1 MTKKQKI
8 ILASKSSRRKQ
19 LLSRILDDFMIIDSN
34 LNESKIKIDKPSKY
48 CRNLSYL
55 KAKAVSKNF
64 KNDIIIGAD
73 TIVYLNNIILGKP
86 KDYNEAFNMLK
97 KLSGQTHTVFTGVSI
112 LSINKKIN
120 INFSEKTNV
129 TFYDIPDNQIDWYI
143 KNNNPYDKAGS
154 YGIQDGSQLFV
165 KVINGNYENVIGLP
179 ISKIYRYFIELKL
192 INL

>member
-19 LLSRILDDFMIIDSN
+19 LLSRILDDFKIINSN
-34 LNESKIKIDKPSKY
+34 LDESKIKIDDPAKY

-55 KAKAVSKNF
+55 KAKTVSKNF

-73 TIVYLNNIILGKP
+73 TIVFLNNTILGKP

-97 KLSGQTHTVFTGVSI
+97 RLSGQTHTVFTGVTI
-112 LSINKKIN
+112 LSINNNVN

-129 TFYDIPDNQIDWYI
+129 TFYDISDNQIDWYI

-165 KVINGNYENVIGLP
+165 KTINGNYENVIGLP
-179 ISKIYRYFIELKL
+179 ISKIYRYFIELKV

>member
-8 ILASKSSRRKQ
+8 ILASKSNRRKQ

-34 LNESKIKIDKPSKY
+34 LDESKIKIDEPSKY

-55 KAKAVSKNF
+55 KAKTVSKNF

-97 KLSGQTHTVFTGVSI
+97 KLSGQTHTVFTGVTI
-112 LSINKKIN
+112 LSINKKIK

>member
-19 LLSRILDDFMIIDSN
+19 LLSRILDDFKIINSN
-34 LNESKIKIDKPSKY
+34 LDESKIKIDDPAKY

-55 KAKAVSKNF
+55 KAKTVSKNF

-73 TIVYLNNIILGKP
+73 TIVFLNNTILGKP

-97 KLSGQTHTVFTGVSI
+97 RLSGQTHTVFTGVTI
-112 LSINKKIN
+112 LSINNKVN

-129 TFYDIPDNQIDWYI
+129 TFYDISDNQIDWYI

-165 KVINGNYENVIGLP
+165 KAINGNYENVIGLP
-179 ISKIYRYFIELKL
+179 ISKIYRYFIELKV

>member
-1 MTKKQKI
+1 MIKKQKI

-19 LLSRILDDFMIIDSN
+19 LLSRILDDFKIINSN
-34 LNESKIKIDKPSKY
+34 LDESKIKIDEPSKY

-55 KAKAVSKNF
+55 KAKTVSKNF

>member
-19 LLSRILDDFMIIDSN
+19 LLSRILDDFKIINSN
-34 LNESKIKIDKPSKY
+34 LDESKIKIDDPAKY

-55 KAKAVSKNF
+55 KAKTVSKNF

-73 TIVYLNNIILGKP
+73 TIVFLNNTILGKP
-86 KDYNEAFNMLK
+86 KDYNEAFNMLQR
-97 KLSGQTHTVFTGVSI
+97 LSGQTHTVFTGVTI
-112 LSINKKIN
+112 LSINNKVN

-129 TFYDIPDNQIDWYI
+129 TFYDISDNQIDWYI

-165 KVINGNYENVIGLP
+165 KTINGNYENVIGLP
-179 ISKIYRYFIELKL
+179 ISKIYRYFIELKV

>member
-1 MTKKQKI
+1 MIKKQKI

-19 LLSRILDDFMIIDSN
+19 LLSRILDDFKIINSN
-34 LNESKIKIDKPSKY
+34 LDESKIKIDDPAKY

-55 KAKAVSKNF
+55 KAKTVSKNF

-73 TIVYLNNIILGKP
+73 TIVFLNNTILEKP

-97 KLSGQTHTVFTGVSI
+97 RLSGQTHTVFTGVTI
-112 LSINKKIN
+112 LSINNKVN

-129 TFYDIPDNQIDWYI
+129 TFYDISDNQIDWYI

-165 KVINGNYENVIGLP
+165 KAINGNYENVIGLP
-179 ISKIYRYFIELKL
+179 ISKIYRYFIELKV

>member
-1 MTKKQKI
+1 MTKKHKI

-34 LNESKIKIDKPSKY
+34 LDESKIKIDEPSKY

-179 ISKIYRYFIELKL
+179 ISKIYRYFIELKF

>member
-19 LLSRILDDFMIIDSN
+19 LLSRILDDFKIIDSN
-34 LNESKIKIDKPSKY
+34 LDESKIKIDEPSKY

-55 KAKAVSKNF
+55 KAKTVSKNF

-97 KLSGQTHTVFTGVSI
+97 KLSGQTHTVFTGVTI
-112 LSINKKIN
+112 LSINNKVN

-129 TFYDIPDNQIDWYI
+129 TFYDISDNQIDWYI

-165 KVINGNYENVIGLP
+165 KAINGNYENVIGLP
-179 ISKIYRYFIELKL
+179 ISKIYRYFIELKV

>member
-1 MTKKQKI
+1 MIKKQKI

-19 LLSRILDDFMIIDSN
+19 LLSRILDDFTIIDSN
-34 LNESKIKIDKPSKY
+34 LDESKIKIDEPSKY

-55 KAKAVSKNF
+55 KAKTVSKNF

>member
-19 LLSRILDDFMIIDSN
+19 LLNRILDDFKIINSN
-34 LNESKIKIDKPSKY
+34 LDESKIKIDDPAKY

-55 KAKAVSKNF
+55 KAKTVSKNF

-73 TIVYLNNIILGKP
+73 TIVFLNNTILGKP

-97 KLSGQTHTVFTGVSI
+97 KLSGQTHTVFTGVTI
-112 LSINKKIN
+112 LSINNKVN

-129 TFYDIPDNQIDWYI
+129 TFYDISDNQIDWYI

-165 KVINGNYENVIGLP
+165 KTINGNYENVIGLP
-179 ISKIYRYFIELKL
+179 ISKIYRYFIELKV

>member
-19 LLSRILDDFMIIDSN
+19 LLSRILDDFKIINSN
-34 LNESKIKIDKPSKY
+34 LDESKIKIDDPAKY
-48 CRNLSYL
+48 CINLSYL
-55 KAKAVSKNF
+55 KAKTVSKNF

-73 TIVYLNNIILGKP
+73 TIVFLNNTILGKP

-97 KLSGQTHTVFTGVSI
+97 RLSGQTHTVFTGVTI
-112 LSINKKIN
+112 LSINNKVN

-129 TFYDIPDNQIDWYI
+129 TFYDISNNQIDWYI

-165 KVINGNYENVIGLP
+165 KAINGNYENVIGLP
-179 ISKIYRYFIELKL
+179 ISKIYRYFIELKV

>member
-19 LLSRILDDFMIIDSN
+19 LLSRILDDFKIINSN
-34 LNESKIKIDKPSKY
+34 LDESKIKIDDPAKY
-48 CRNLSYL
+48 CINLSYL
-55 KAKAVSKNF
+55 KAKTVSKNF

-73 TIVYLNNIILGKP
+73 TIVFLNNTILGKP

-97 KLSGQTHTVFTGVSI
+97 RLSGQTHTVFTGVTI
-112 LSINKKIN
+112 LSINNKVN

-129 TFYDIPDNQIDWYI
+129 TFYDISDNQIDWYI

-165 KVINGNYENVIGLP
+165 KAINGNYENVIGLP
-179 ISKIYRYFIELKL
+179 ISKIYRYFIELKV

>member
-1 MTKKQKI
+1 
-8 ILASKSSRRKQ
+8 
-19 LLSRILDDFMIIDSN
+19 
-34 LNESKIKIDKPSKY
+34 
-48 CRNLSYL
+48 
-55 KAKAVSKNF
+55 
-64 KNDIIIGAD
+64 
-73 TIVYLNNIILGKP
+73 
-86 KDYNEAFNMLK
+86 MLK

>member
-1 MTKKQKI
+1 MIKKQKI

-19 LLSRILDDFMIIDSN
+19 LLSRILDDFTIIDSN
-34 LNESKIKIDKPSKY
+34 LDESKIKIDEPSKY
-48 CRNLSYL
+48 CKNLSYL
-55 KAKAVSKNF
+55 KAKTVSKNF

>member
-19 LLSRILDDFMIIDSN
+19 LLSRILDDFKIINSN
-34 LNESKIKIDKPSKY
+34 LDESKIKIDDPAKY

-55 KAKAVSKNF
+55 KAKTVSKNF

-73 TIVYLNNIILGKP
+73 TIVFLNNTILGKP

-97 KLSGQTHTVFTGVSI
+97 RLSGQTHTVFTGVTI
-112 LSINKKIN
+112 LSINNKVN

-129 TFYDIPDNQIDWYI
+129 TFYDISDNQIDWYI

-165 KVINGNYENVIGLP
+165 KTINGNYENVIGLP
-179 ISKIYRYFIELKL
+179 ISKIYRYFIELKV

>member
-19 LLSRILDDFMIIDSN
+19 LLSRILDDFKIINSN
-34 LNESKIKIDKPSKY
+34 LDESKIKIDDPAKY

-73 TIVYLNNIILGKP
+73 TIVFLNNTILGKP

-97 KLSGQTHTVFTGVSI
+97 RLSGQTHTVFTGVTI
-112 LSINKKIN
+112 LSINNKVN

-129 TFYDIPDNQIDWYI
+129 TFYDISDNQIDWYI

-165 KVINGNYENVIGLP
+165 KAINGNYENVIGLP
-179 ISKIYRYFIELKL
+179 ISKIYRYFIELKV

>member
-19 LLSRILDDFMIIDSN
+19 LLSRILDDFKIINSYLD
-34 LNESKIKIDKPSKY
+34 ESKIKIDDPAKY

-55 KAKAVSKNF
+55 KAKTVSKNF

-73 TIVYLNNIILGKP
+73 TIVFLNNTILGKP

-97 KLSGQTHTVFTGVSI
+97 RLSGQTHTVFTGVTI
-112 LSINKKIN
+112 LSINNKVN

-129 TFYDIPDNQIDWYI
+129 TFYDISDNQIDWYI

-165 KVINGNYENVIGLP
+165 KTINGNYENVIGLP
-179 ISKIYRYFIELKL
+179 ISKIYRYFIELKV